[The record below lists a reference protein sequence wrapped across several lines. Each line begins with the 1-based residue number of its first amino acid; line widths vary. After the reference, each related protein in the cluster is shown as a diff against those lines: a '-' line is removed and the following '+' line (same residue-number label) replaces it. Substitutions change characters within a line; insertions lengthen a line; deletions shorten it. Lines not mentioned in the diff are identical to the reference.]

1 MLANSSSV
9 DLSESA
15 SIARAVGGRI
25 AKKNRRSMLTF
36 NEHPGCSFSRSERGF
51 ARNCYG
57 DREPNDCVR
66 KYLSNSSVSVGL

>member
-9 DLSESA
+9 DLSDPA

-25 AKKNRRSMLTF
+25 AKKNLRSMLMF
-36 NEHPGCSFSRSERGF
+36 NEDPGCSCSRSERAF
-51 ARNCYG
+51 VRNCDG